1 MDTRSLLEE
10 PPTKRPL
17 DPNQENLDDLKK
29 AKPEEVDTTNL
40 TARQKKKASKARK
53 LGMTYEFVDNELII
67 HPKLFFKRFNDFASM
82 KDARNLLLTTLSP
95 TAKQSRIAE
104 VPDFPG
110 IAQVKKT
117 VLIDVPIFDPNEMGL
132 PLEVRHLTKESAPD
146 VYQQVVSDPLY
157 EFIQQMQDQE
167 KEIVGLVSAA
177 GFDQYKRVHD
187 RFLDMLEVP
196 LSKGELK
203 KKRDEEDRDP
213 DQKRAI
219 MPEILVM
226 EKDLLMVEDFPIH
239 KALDPNSELED
250 GWVDTLPGVGVQPKK
265 LIALDCEMCKTVN
278 GYAVTRVALIDRDRN
293 VLINELVK
301 PTDEI
306 TDYVT
311 HISGVSESSLVGIT
325 TTLHD
330 IQKKIQQHVT
340 SDTILVGHGLVND
353 LKCLKMRH
361 PYIIDTAVIYH
372 HKNGPPYKPSLRDL
386 TTRYLKR
393 TIQVRDEDKKPGDVQ
408 GHDPCEDAIAS
419 LELLERKLVY
429 GIKYGLSGLSQTETV
444 LDYLQRNGQ
453 DGAVIEHGA
462 QLSLLMKRALLENKD
477 YYSVESDEQ
486 VVEKLVQQHQTK
498 HIVIARLDLPQET
511 EVERRSVFMR
521 LFKRVYEAL
530 DPDTAFCITTGYR
543 TNQQREELRQKRIDY
558 KKKLKL
564 VGLSDIPMEE
574 RWSIEDEHALEQIA
588 DATRRGFIYAS
599 IKN

>member
-1 MDTRSLLEE
+1 
-10 PPTKRPL
+10 
-17 DPNQENLDDLKK
+17 
-29 AKPEEVDTTNL
+29 
-40 TARQKKKASKARK
+40 
-53 LGMTYEFVDNELII
+53 MTYEVVDNDLII
-67 HPKLFFKRFNDFASM
+67 HPKLFFKQFHDFASM

-95 TAKQSRIAE
+95 TGKQSRLAE

-110 IAQVKKT
+110 ITPVKKT

-132 PLEVRHLTKESAPD
+132 PLDVTYLSKESAPD

-157 EFIQQMQDQE
+157 EYIQQMSDQD

-203 KKRDEEDRDP
+203 KKREEEDRDP

-219 MPEILVM
+219 VPEVLVM

-239 KALDPNSELED
+239 KVLDPESELEE
-250 GWVDTLPGVGVQPKK
+250 GWVDTLPGVGVHPKT
-265 LIALDCEMCKTVN
+265 LLALDCEMCKTVN
-278 GYAVTRVALIDRDRN
+278 GYAVTRVALVDRDRN

-311 HISGVSESSLVGIT
+311 HISGVSENSLVGIT

-330 IQKKIQQHVT
+330 IQKKLQHHVT
-340 SDTILVGHGLVND
+340 LDTILVGHGLVND

-393 TIQVRDEDKKPGDVQ
+393 TIQVRDEDKKAGDVQ

-429 GIKYGLSGLSQTETV
+429 GLKYGLSGLSQTETV

-462 QLSLLMKRALLENKD
+462 DLSMLMKRALSENED
-477 YYSVESDEQ
+477 YYSEKSDAQ
-486 VVEKLVQQHQTK
+486 VVEKLVQHHRTK
-498 HIVIARLDLPQET
+498 HIVIARLDLPQAT
-511 EVERRSVFMR
+511 EAERRSAFMR
-521 LFKRVYEAL
+521 LFKRVYEGL

-543 TNQQREELRQKRIDY
+543 TNKQREELRQKRIDY

-588 DATRRGFIYAS
+588 DATRRGFIFAS